1 MGLTV
6 TNINTLQLL
15 TILNRTQT
23 AQTNVLTQLSTGK
36 KINTG
41 KDNPAGL
48 IALENLNADL
58 TAVNA
63 AIDNNQRTDAQV
75 ATAEASLAEVSS
87 LLSDIEALVAASTN
101 SGALSGAETAAN
113 QSQID
118 SAITSID
125 RIMRTTTFNG
135 KRLLDGSLAIN
146 TTGVDSTKVENL
158 RIFSRPD
165 ITTAT
170 TVTATITASAQAA
183 SAVVTAGAFYFN
195 AAGTNINTSGASQVT
210 VTGTLGTATITLGSG
225 LTRQG
230 IIDAVNTQTSTTG
243 VSASLDGQ
251 NIEMN
256 TNGFGDD
263 EFITIDVISGGVLK
277 NNLTGTT
284 TTITE
289 TTNSRGVD
297 ASVTVNGQVA
307 NVDGLDVSFTAN
319 GLSFQYSLEQDYGFG
334 RVANRSNTDTFN
346 VEVSGGATF
355 QLGADTTTRQTI
367 GFNSFFSH
375 QLGGGD
381 SGGLLNDI
389 KGGGSADLN
398 TNAGT
403 ALRVVKKAIS
413 DIATERGRLGG
424 FQKFQ
429 VQTSINSLEIN
440 KTQLT
445 NAASI
450 IGDTDYAAATAELNR
465 QSILLN
471 SGISLLGLANQQAA
485 QILTLLG

>member
-6 TNINTLQLL
+6 TNINTIQLL
-15 TILNRTQT
+15 SILNRTQ
-23 AQTNVLTQLSTGK
+23 ANQTNVLTQLSTGK

-48 IALENLNADL
+48 IALQNLNADL

-63 AIDNNQRTDAQV
+63 GIENNQRTDAQLS
-75 ATAEASLAEVSS
+75 TAESALSEVSS
-87 LLSDIEALVAASTN
+87 LLSEIETLVAASTN

-146 TTGVDSTKVENL
+146 TTGVDSTKIENL
-158 RIFSRPD
+158 RVFSRPET
-165 ITTAT
+165 TTAT

-183 SAVVTAGAFYFN
+183 SAAFIGGSFSFN
-195 AAGTNINTSGASQVT
+195 TAGTNVNTSGTTQLT
-210 VTGTLGTATITLGSG
+210 VVGTLGTATITLGSG
-225 LTRQG
+225 LTRAG
-230 IIDAVNTQTSTTG
+230 IITAINDQTATTG
-243 VSASLDGQ
+243 VSASQDG
-251 NIEMN
+251 NSIELN
-256 TNGFGDD
+256 TNGFGTD
-263 EFITIDVISGGVLK
+263 EFITVDVVSGGVLK
-277 NNLTGTT
+277 DNVNGTT
-284 TTITE
+284 TTIVE

-297 ASVTVNGQVA
+297 AAVTINGQSA

-319 GLSFQYSLEQDYGFG
+319 GLSFQYSLEQNYGFG

-346 VEVSGGATF
+346 VEVTGGATF
-355 QLGADTTTRQTI
+355 QLGADTSTRQTI

-375 QLGGGD
+375 QLGGGA
-381 SGGLLNDI
+381 SGGLLSDI

-398 TNAGT
+398 TDVAT
-403 ALRVVKKAIS
+403 ALRVVKKSIQ

-429 VQTSINSLEIN
+429 VQTSINSLEVN

-450 IGDTDYAAATAELNR
+450 IGDTDYAVATAELNR